1 MTATAQLGSRTVHRL
16 GFGTMRLTADPDRAT
31 ALAVLRRAVEL
42 GVDHL
47 DTAAFYVSPGGTLGV
62 GSGEKRWAAELI
74 RAALHPY
81 AEHLVIA
88 TKVVAVDGSD
98 PALLRARVHDN
109 LRLLGVERLD
119 VVNLRLRDRDAAAS
133 LGEHFA
139 ALAGLRDE
147 GLIGELGISN
157 VHRHHLDEALT
168 IAPVVCVQNAYGL
181 ELRRPGD
188 AALLAECGRRGI
200 AFVPFFSVAGTG
212 RERGAGREQ
221 GTGGER
227 GAGTDAAAAG
237 VAQVAAA
244 HGITAQQVRLAWTLH
259 QGDHVLAI
267 PGTGSIA
274 HLEQNVAA
282 GSVRLSPADLALL
295 G

>member
-1 MTATAQLGSRTVHRL
+1 
-16 GFGTMRLTADPDRAT
+16 MR
-31 ALAVLRRAVEL
+31 E
-42 GVDHL
+42 
-47 DTAAFYVSPGGTLGV
+47 
-62 GSGEKRWAAELI
+62 
-74 RAALHPY
+74 
-81 AEHLVIA
+81 
-88 TKVVAVDGSD
+88 
-98 PALLRARVHDN
+98 
-109 LRLLGVERLD
+109 
-119 VVNLRLRDRDAAAS
+119 
-133 LGEHFA
+133 
-139 ALAGLRDE
+139 E
-147 GLIGELGISN
+147 GLIAGVGVSN
-157 VHRHHLDEALT
+157 VTLEQLETAIRLAG
-168 IAPVVCVQNAYGL
+168 VVCVQNPYS
-181 ELRRPGD
+181 
-188 AALLAECGRRGI
+188 LLDRTHEDVLQRCRTEGI

-221 GTGGER
+221 GTGGEH
-227 GAGTDAAAAG
+227 GAGTDAAADG